1 MDEISLCEH
10 ETDHAALG
18 LGGGRVFV
26 VIEMKLTDNVKNIS
40 SSLPITQEN
49 VTVLLWVSDSGRN

>member
-1 MDEISLCEH
+1 MDEISLCEP
-10 ETDHAALG
+10 ETVHAALG

-26 VIEMKLTDNVKNIS
+26 VIEIKLKDNVKNIR

-49 VTVLLWVSDSGRN
+49 VTVLL